1 MKKFF
6 SVVFYL
12 FTGLVYSQIS
22 GTVTDSST
30 AKPLQYVSV
39 WIKNKPLGATT
50 NKNGQFLIEQA
61 KAGDT
66 LVASFLGFSK
76 KEIIAEDGI
85 TFFLKEEINDL
96 QEVVIIPMKAE
107 LEKEITSYKRRGQIK
122 DQLFAGEKLQYAAA
136 RFFNYQPEYD
146 ETPFIKDISFV
157 TMNSLDIQVPI
168 LVSLIKADGSGHPTD
183 QYILKNRIVYVE
195 NGREEANIELSAEKL
210 QVPKEGFFVV
220 LERIYQEKYRKSN
233 KYYVEGKSIKYIY
246 EPSLGTVSDGQA
258 ENLWWKYGGNWF
270 SPSQLQKLPFKKTD
284 LAINVRLTN

>member
-6 SVVFYL
+6 LVGLYL
-12 FTGLVYSQIS
+12 FTSLTYSQIS
-22 GTVTDSST
+22 GTVTDSIT
-30 AKPLQYVSV
+30 AEPLQYVSV

-50 NKNGQFLIEQA
+50 DKDGQFIIDYA

-76 KEIIAEDGI
+76 KEIIAEDGM
-85 TFFLKEEINDL
+85 TLFLKEEVNEL
-96 QEVVIIPMKAE
+96 QEIVIIPMKAE
-107 LEKEITSYKRRGQIK
+107 REKDITSYRRKSKIK
-122 DQLFAGEKLQYAAA
+122 EQLFAGEELQYAAA
-136 RFFNYQPEYD
+136 RFIKYQPEY
-146 ETPFIKDISFV
+146 EKTPFIKDISFV
-157 TMNSLDIQVPI
+157 TMNSLNSEVPI
-168 LVSLIKADGSGHPTD
+168 LVSLIKADENGHPTD

-195 NGREEANIELSAEKL
+195 KGREEANIELSAEKL
-210 QVPKEGFFVV
+210 QVPMDGFFVV

-233 KYYVEGKSIKYIY
+233 KYYIEGKSIKYMY
-246 EPSLGTVSDGQA
+246 EPSLGTVSYGQA